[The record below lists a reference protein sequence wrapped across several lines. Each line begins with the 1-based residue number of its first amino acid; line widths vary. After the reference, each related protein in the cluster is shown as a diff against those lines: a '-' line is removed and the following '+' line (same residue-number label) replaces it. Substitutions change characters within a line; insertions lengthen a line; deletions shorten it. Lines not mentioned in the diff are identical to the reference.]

1 MAFNQISHDA
11 LTLVD
16 GRDYW
21 KPFRYPEL
29 YNLAETHRKMN
40 WTIEEVKKLGQDVK
54 DWKELGKTNPEEQA
68 IYQFLLL
75 YFTQADV
82 DVAGSYFENLAQ
94 WYTQPEQRYWL
105 AKVIDREATH
115 VQCYDMLPDQFGI
128 PKEQYCEML
137 DIDEVY
143 DQREF
148 MTAQTINGSLASHRI
163 YTLVKH
169 ICGEGIGIYGIFLML
184 INAQRFGKMTC
195 LGQEVVAWS
204 ARDENQHCEGL
215 TWLINQELAEN
226 PGVLTADFI
235 YNIQEMFNAAVERG
249 IALAKCAYSKGSL
262 RDLSIDQIEV
272 FLKQL
277 ANARSSQLNIG
288 IDAIYPDV
296 TDEILPQVGLLFAKS
311 SLVNFFEA
319 ASTNYSIGSLT
330 GEWKYPDTDFKT
342 DYEIEQEILN
352 G

>member
-1 MAFNQISHDA
+1 MAFNQQEHDA
-11 LTLVD
+11 LTLTD
-16 GRDYW
+16 RRDYW

-54 DWKELGKTNPEEQA
+54 DWKTLDKDEKA

-94 WYTQPEQRYWL
+94 WYTQPEQRFWL
-105 AKVIDREATH
+105 GQVIHREATH

-143 DQREF
+143 DQRDF
-148 MTAQTINGSLASHRI
+148 MTKQTINGNFASHRCL
-163 YTLVKH
+163 TLVKH
-169 ICGEGIGIYGIFLML
+169 LCGEGIGIYGIFLML

-215 TWLINQELAEN
+215 TWLFNQELAEHPYLRN
-226 PGVLTADFI
+226 DEVFVSTVLTMFI
-235 YNIQEMFNAAVERG
+235 HAVERG

-277 ANARSSQLNIG
+277 ANARISQLNIG
-288 IDAIYPDV
+288 IDKAYPDV

-330 GEWKYPDTDFKT
+330 GEWKYPEPDFQTDH
-342 DYEIEQEILN
+342 EIEQEILN

>member
-1 MAFNQISHDA
+1 MFNQATHDS
-11 LTLVD
+11 LRLID

-40 WTIEEVKKLGQDVK
+40 WTIEEVKKLSQDVK
-54 DWKELGKTNPEEQA
+54 DWKTLDADEKA
-68 IYQFLLL
+68 IYEFLLL

-82 DVAGSYFENLAQ
+82 DVAGSYFENLGQ

-105 AKVIDREATH
+105 AQVIHREATH

-137 DIDEVY
+137 EIDEVF

-148 MTAQTINGSLASHRI
+148 MTTKPDSGSFEDRI

-169 ICGEGIGIYGIFLML
+169 LCGEGIGIYGIFLML

-215 TWLINQELAEN
+215 TWLFNQELSEN
-226 PGVLTADFI
+226 PGKLTHVHKMQI
-235 YNIQEMFNAAVERG
+235 TVMFQNAVERG

-277 ANARSSQLNIG
+277 ANARVSQLNLG

-330 GEWKYPDTDFKT
+330 GDWTYPDPDFKT
-342 DYEIEQEILN
+342 DYELEQELLN

>member
-1 MAFNQISHDA
+1 MAFNQQMHDA
-11 LTLVD
+11 LTLTNE
-16 GRDYW
+16 RDYW
-21 KPFRYPEL
+21 KPMRYPEL

-40 WTIEEVKKLGQDVK
+40 WTIEEVKKLSQDVK
-54 DWKELGKTNPEEQA
+54 DWKTLDADEKA
-68 IYQFLLL
+68 VYQFLLL

-82 DVAGSYFENLAQ
+82 DVAGSYFENLSQ
-94 WYTQPEQRYWL
+94 WYTQPEQRFWL

-128 PKEQYCEML
+128 PKTEYSVML
-137 DIDEVY
+137 DIDAVY
-143 DQREF
+143 AQREF
-148 MTAQTINGSLASHRI
+148 MLAQTVNGGLASHRI
-163 YTLVKH
+163 LTLVKH
-169 ICGEGIGIYGIFLML
+169 LCGEGIGIYGIFLML

-215 TWLINQELAEN
+215 TWLLNQELAEN
-226 PGVLTADFI
+226 PEVRTAELAHT
-235 YNIQEMFNAAVERG
+235 IQEMFKASVERG
-249 IALAKCAYSKGSL
+249 VELAKCAFKKGSL

-277 ANARSSQLNIG
+277 ANARISLLNIG
-288 IDAIYPDV
+288 IAKVYPDV

-311 SLVNFFEA
+311 SMVNFFEA

-330 GEWKYPDTDFKT
+330 GEWKYPDADFKT
-342 DYEIEQEILN
+342 DHDLDQEILN

>member
-1 MAFNQISHDA
+1 MAFNQEKHDA
-11 LTLVD
+11 LGLTD
-16 GRDYW
+16 SRDYW

-54 DWKELGKTNPEEQA
+54 DWKTLDKDEKA
-68 IYQFLLL
+68 IYEFLLL

-94 WYTQPEQRYWL
+94 WYTQPEQRFWL
-105 AKVIDREATH
+105 AQTIQREATH

-128 PKEQYCEML
+128 EKIKYSEML
-137 DIDEVY
+137 EIDEVFN
-143 DQREF
+143 QREF
-148 MTAQTINGSLASHRI
+148 MIAQAESGSFQDRI

-169 ICGEGIGIYGIFLML
+169 LCGEGIGIYGIFLML

-215 TWLINQELAEN
+215 TWLFNQELEEHDE
-226 PGVLTADFI
+226 LLDDHE
-235 YNIQEMFNAAVERG
+235 IQTIMGMFHNAVKRG
-249 IALAKCAYSKGSL
+249 IALAKCAYAKGSL

-277 ANARSSQLNIG
+277 ANARISQLNIG
-288 IDAIYPDV
+288 VDKLYPDV

-330 GEWKYPDTDFKT
+330 GAWTYPDPDFKT
-342 DYEIEQEILN
+342 DYELEQEILN

>member
-1 MAFNQISHDA
+1 MFNQETHDA
-11 LTLVD
+11 LRLID

-54 DWKELGKTNPEEQA
+54 DWKTLDAEEKA
-68 IYQFLLL
+68 IYEFLLL

-82 DVAGSYFENLAQ
+82 DVASSYFENLAQ
-94 WYTQPEQRYWL
+94 WYTQPEQRFWL
-105 AKVIDREATH
+105 AQTIQREATH

-128 PKEQYCEML
+128 EKTKYSEML

-143 DQREF
+143 NQREF
-148 MTAQTINGSLASHRI
+148 MIATAEGGSAEERI

-169 ICGEGIGIYGIFLML
+169 LCGEGIGIYGIFLML

-215 TWLINQELAEN
+215 TWLFNQEIAEN
-226 PGVLTADFI
+226 PALTKRTDLI
-235 YNIQEMFNAAVERG
+235 ENICEMFCNAVERG
-249 IALAKCAYSKGSL
+249 IALAKCAYAKGSL
-262 RDLSIDQIEV
+262 RDLSIDQIEI

-277 ANARSSQLNIG
+277 ANARISQLNIG
-288 IDAIYPDV
+288 VDKVYPDV

-330 GEWKYPDTDFKT
+330 GSWVYPDANFKT
-342 DYEIEQEILN
+342 DHEIEQEILN

>member
-1 MAFNQISHDA
+1 MAFNQKEHDA
-11 LTLVD
+11 LTMTA

-40 WTIEEVKKLGQDVK
+40 WTIEEVKKLSQDVK
-54 DWKELGKTNPEEQA
+54 DWKTLDKDEKA
-68 IYQFLLL
+68 IYEFLLL

-82 DVAGSYFENLAQ
+82 DVAGSYFENLGQ
-94 WYTQPEQRYWL
+94 WYTHPEQRFWL
-105 AKVIDREATH
+105 AQTIQREATH

-128 PKEQYCEML
+128 EKTKYSEML
-137 DIDEVY
+137 DIDEVFE
-143 DQREF
+143 QREF
-148 MTAQTINGSLASHRI
+148 MIAKAEKGTFHDRI
-163 YTLVKH
+163 FTLVKH
-169 ICGEGIGIYGIFLML
+169 LCGEGIGIYGIFLML

-215 TWLINQELAEN
+215 TWLFNQELAEN
-226 PGVLTADFI
+226 PELLNHDVIHTI
-235 YNIQEMFNAAVERG
+235 ETMFKNAVERG
-249 IALAKCAYSKGSL
+249 IALAKCAYTKGSL

-277 ANARSSQLNIG
+277 ANARISQLNIG
-288 IDAIYPDV
+288 VEAVYPDV

-330 GEWKYPDTDFKT
+330 GDWVYPDPSYQT

>member
-1 MAFNQISHDA
+1 MFNQATHDS
-11 LTLVD
+11 LRLID

-40 WTIEEVKKLGQDVK
+40 WTIEEVKKLSQDVK
-54 DWKELGKTNPEEQA
+54 DWKTLDADEKA
-68 IYQFLLL
+68 IYEFLLL

-82 DVAGSYFENLAQ
+82 DVAGSYFENLGQ

-105 AKVIDREATH
+105 AQVIHREATH

-128 PKEQYCEML
+128 PKTQYSEML
-137 DIDEVY
+137 DIDAVY
-143 DQREF
+143 EQREF
-148 MTAQTINGSLASHRI
+148 MIATANGDSAENRI

-169 ICGEGIGIYGIFLML
+169 LCGEGIGIYGIFLML

-215 TWLINQELAEN
+215 TWLFNQEMSEN
-226 PGVLTADFI
+226 PGLNRIDVAH
-235 YNIQEMFNAAVERG
+235 NICEMFRNAVERG
-249 IALAKCAYSKGSL
+249 VALAKCAYSKGSL

-277 ANARSSQLNIG
+277 ANARISQLNIG
-288 IDAIYPDV
+288 IASIYPDV

-330 GEWKYPDTDFKT
+330 GEWSYPDADFKT
-342 DYEIEQEILN
+342 DYELEQELLN

>member
-1 MAFNQISHDA
+1 MAFNQENHDN
-11 LTLVD
+11 LTLTST
-16 GRDYW
+16 RDYW

-40 WTIEEVKKLGQDVK
+40 WTIEEVRKLSHDVK
-54 DWKELGKTNPEEQA
+54 DWKELGQTNPEEQA
-68 IYQFLLL
+68 IYKFLLL

-82 DVAGSYFENLAQ
+82 DVAGSYYENLAR
-94 WYTQPEQRYWL
+94 WYTQPEQRFWL
-105 AKVIDREATH
+105 SQVIHREATH

-128 PKEQYCEML
+128 PKEQYSEML
-137 DIDEVY
+137 EIDEVF
-143 DQREF
+143 DQRVF
-148 MTAQTINGSLASHRI
+148 MIAQAEKDSFKDRI

-169 ICGEGIGIYGIFLML
+169 LCGEGIGIYGIFLML

-215 TWLINQELAEN
+215 TWLFNQELSEN
-226 PGVLTADFI
+226 PTLITAEM
-235 YNIQEMFNAAVERG
+235 IQTIELMFKSAVERG
-249 IALAKCAYSKGSL
+249 VALAKCAYAQGSL
-262 RDLSIDQIEV
+262 RDLSIEQIEV

-277 ANARSSQLNIG
+277 ANARISQLNIG
-288 IDAIYPDV
+288 VDKLYPDV
-296 TDEILPQVGLLFAKS
+296 SEEILPQVGLLFAKS

-319 ASTNYSIGSLT
+319 SNTNYSVGSLT
-330 GEWKYPDTDFKT
+330 GAWVYPDEDFQT
-342 DYEIEQEILN
+342 DYEIEQEIMN

>member
-1 MAFNQISHDA
+1 MFNQTTHDS

-16 GRDYW
+16 SRDYW
-21 KPFRYPEL
+21 KPMRYPEL
-29 YNLAETHRKMN
+29 FNLAETHRKMN
-40 WTIEEVKKLGQDVK
+40 WTIEEVKKIGQDIK
-54 DWKELGKTNPEEQA
+54 DWKTLDADEKA
-68 IYQFLLL
+68 VYQFLLL

-82 DVAGSYFENLAQ
+82 DVAGSYFENLSK
-94 WYTQPEQRYWL
+94 WYTQPEQRFWL
-105 AKVIDREATH
+105 AQVIHREATH

-128 PKEQYCEML
+128 PKTEYSEML
-137 DIDEVY
+137 SIDEVFN
-143 DQREF
+143 QREF
-148 MTAQTINGSLASHRI
+148 MIAQSDGSSASERI
-163 YTLVKH
+163 LTLTKH

-215 TWLINQELAEN
+215 TWLLNQELAEN
-226 PGVLTADFI
+226 PGARTAELA
-235 YNIQEMFNAAVERG
+235 YMIQEMFKNAVDRG

-277 ANARSSQLNIG
+277 ANARIAQLNIG
-288 IDAIYPDV
+288 IDAVYPDITTEV
-296 TDEILPQVGLLFAKS
+296 LPQVGLLFAKS
-311 SLVNFFEA
+311 TLVNFFEA
-319 ASTNYSIGSLT
+319 SNTNYSIGSLS
-330 GEWKYPDTDFKT
+330 GEWEYPDENYQT
-342 DYEIEQEILN
+342 DYDLEQEILN

>member
-1 MAFNQISHDA
+1 MFNQETHDA
-11 LTLVD
+11 LRLID

-54 DWKELGKTNPEEQA
+54 DWKTLDAEEKA
-68 IYQFLLL
+68 IYEFLLL

-94 WYTQPEQRYWL
+94 WYTQPEQRFWL
-105 AKVIDREATH
+105 AQTIQREATH

-128 PKEQYCEML
+128 EKTKYSEML

-143 DQREF
+143 NQREF
-148 MTAQTINGSLASHRI
+148 MIATAENGSAEERI

-169 ICGEGIGIYGIFLML
+169 LCGEGIGIYGIFLML

-204 ARDENQHCEGL
+204 ARDENQHVDGL
-215 TWLINQELAEN
+215 TWLVNQEISEN
-226 PGVLTADFI
+226 SQDLSIEIISKIV
-235 YNIQEMFNAAVERG
+235 EMFKNSVDRG
-249 IALAKCAYSKGSL
+249 VALAKCAYAQGTL
-262 RDLSIDQIEV
+262 RDLSIEQIEV

-277 ANARSSQLNIG
+277 ANARISRLNLG
-288 IDAIYPDV
+288 IDAVFPDV

-319 ASTNYSIGSLT
+319 SNTNYSVGSLT
-330 GEWKYPDTDFKT
+330 GEWEYPTDDFKT
-342 DYEIEQEILN
+342 DHEIEQEILN

>member
-1 MAFNQISHDA
+1 MAFNQTLHDS
-11 LTLVD
+11 LRLID
-16 GRDYW
+16 SRDYW

-54 DWKELGKTNPEEQA
+54 DWKTLDKDEKA
-68 IYQFLLL
+68 IYEFLLL

-82 DVAGSYFENLAQ
+82 DVAGSYFENLAK
-94 WYTQPEQRYWL
+94 WYRQPEQRFWL
-105 AKVIDREATH
+105 AQTIQREATH

-128 PKEQYCEML
+128 DKLKYSEML
-137 DIDEVY
+137 EIDEVFN
-143 DQREF
+143 QREF
-148 MTAQTINGSLASHRI
+148 MIAQAEENSFEDRI

-169 ICGEGIGIYGIFLML
+169 LCGEGIGIYGIFLML

-215 TWLINQELAEN
+215 TWLFNQELAEH
-226 PGVLTADFI
+226 PQLLDDHQ
-235 YNIQEMFNAAVERG
+235 IQTITGMFHNAVQRG
-249 IALAKCAYSKGSL
+249 IALAKCAYAKGSL

-277 ANARSSQLNIG
+277 ANARICQLNIG
-288 IDAIYPDV
+288 IDAVYPDV

-330 GEWKYPDTDFKT
+330 GEWKYPEPDFQTDH
-342 DYEIEQEILN
+342 ELEQEILN

>member
-1 MAFNQISHDA
+1 MAFNQQEHDA
-11 LTLVD
+11 LTLTS

-75 YFTQADV
+75 YFTQADI
-82 DVAGSYFENLAQ
+82 DVAGSYFENLAK
-94 WYTQPEQRYWL
+94 WYRQPEQRFWL
-105 AKVIDREATH
+105 AQTIQREATH

-128 PKEQYCEML
+128 SRTRYSEML
-137 DIDEVY
+137 DIDEVFN
-143 DQREF
+143 QREF
-148 MTAQTINGSLASHRI
+148 MIAQAETGSFKDRI

-169 ICGEGIGIYGIFLML
+169 LCGEGIGIYGIFLML

-215 TWLINQELAEN
+215 TWLFNQELAEHGKPLDECTVEVMKGMFRN
-226 PGVLTADFI
+226 AVDRGV
-235 YNIQEMFNAAVERG
+235 
-249 IALAKCAYSKGSL
+249 ALAKCAYAKGSL
-262 RDLSIDQIEV
+262 RDLSIEQIEI

-277 ANARSSQLNIG
+277 ANARISQLNLG
-288 IDAIYPDV
+288 IDKLYPDV

-319 ASTNYSIGSLT
+319 ASTNYSVGSLT
-330 GEWKYPDTDFKT
+330 GEWQYPTADFKT
-342 DYEIEQEILN
+342 DHEIEQEILN

>member
-1 MAFNQISHDA
+1 MFNQAAHDS
-11 LTLVD
+11 LRLID

-21 KPFRYPEL
+21 KPMRYPEL

-40 WTIEEVKKLGQDVK
+40 WTIEEVKKLSQDVK
-54 DWKELGKTNPEEQA
+54 DWKTLDADEKA
-68 IYQFLLL
+68 IYEFLLL

-82 DVAGSYFENLAQ
+82 DVAGSYFENLGQ

-105 AKVIDREATH
+105 AQVIHREATH

-137 DIDEVY
+137 EIDEVF

-148 MTAQTINGSLASHRI
+148 MTTKPDSGSFEDRI

-169 ICGEGIGIYGIFLML
+169 LCGEGIGIYGIFLML

-215 TWLINQELAEN
+215 TWLFNQELNEN
-226 PGVLTADFI
+226 PGKLTHVHKMQI
-235 YNIQEMFNAAVERG
+235 TVMFQNAVERG

-277 ANARSSQLNIG
+277 ANARISQLNLG
-288 IDAIYPDV
+288 IDAVYPDV

-330 GEWKYPDTDFKT
+330 GDWTYPDPDFKT
-342 DYEIEQEILN
+342 DYELEQELLN